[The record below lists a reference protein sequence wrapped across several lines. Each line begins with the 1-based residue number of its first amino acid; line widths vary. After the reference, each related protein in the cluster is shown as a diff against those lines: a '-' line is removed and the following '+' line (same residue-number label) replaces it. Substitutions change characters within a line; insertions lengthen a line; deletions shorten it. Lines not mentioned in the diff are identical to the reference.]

1 MCYFTIATL
10 VACNAID
17 NDNEPN
23 IASYPTGIRATD
35 SVYVEPNAEITPA
48 NAYSDLFLDTTAVEQ
63 YIRTKNVSTA
73 DASAIRSFY
82 NYRNGQYAWF
92 HTGGFS
98 EQARGFWNLR
108 DEFKVDSGDQQ
119 FRKRMDTLL
128 NEDTLYVSRFDTSLA
143 SAEIALTHAYMQF
156 YNSNRDKLQF
166 SYLSPEKAIP
176 VKKENTLAVADKLVA
191 RKDSQVS
198 AGSSSQ
204 YNLIMGKLAQYTA
217 AAKQGGWPQ
226 VDASLKKARKN
237 STSPAI
243 TTLKKRLQLSDDYLN
258 DTSSNFTDSL
268 EVAIKDYQQRHGL
281 KPTGIINDSLIASL
295 NVPVENRIQQLI
307 INLNRAQWMSP
318 IQDSNYIIVNIPDF
332 MLTAYENNAK
342 VLSIPVAVGKQGT
355 NTTIFSGEL
364 NQIVFSPT
372 WNIPPS
378 IVKRDIVPAM
388 KSDPGYLRKND
399 MEIVRR
405 NDSLPEIRQ
414 LPGENNTLGK
424 VKFLF
429 PNRYDIYLHDT
440 KAKEVFKQ
448 KNRAVSNG
456 CIRLADAETFAN
468 YLLVDNDDWS
478 PEKVDAAMNAGKEQF
493 VKLSKPV
500 PVVITYYTAWVD
512 ENGKLNFRDDV
523 YGHDRRISQM
533 MFSNIVRPV
542 DSIPR
547 DSLKKDSPV
556 ARR

>member
-1 MCYFTIATL
+1 M
-10 VACNAID
+10 
-17 NDNEPN
+17 
-23 IASYPTGIRATD
+23 
-35 SVYVEPNAEITPA
+35 
-48 NAYSDLFLDTTAVEQ
+48 
-63 YIRTKNVSTA
+63 
-73 DASAIRSFY
+73 
-82 NYRNGQYAWF
+82 
-92 HTGGFS
+92 
-98 EQARGFWNLR
+98 
-108 DEFKVDSGDQQ
+108 
-119 FRKRMDTLL
+119 
-128 NEDTLYVSRFDTSLA
+128 
-143 SAEIALTHAYMQF
+143 
-156 YNSNRDKLQF
+156 
-166 SYLSPEKAIP
+166 
-176 VKKENTLAVADKLVA
+176 
-191 RKDSQVS
+191 
-198 AGSSSQ
+198 
-204 YNLIMGKLAQYTA
+204 
-217 AAKQGGWPQ
+217 
-226 VDASLKKARKN
+226 
-237 STSPAI
+237 
-243 TTLKKRLQLSDDYLN
+243 QLSDDYLN

-355 NTTIFSGEL
+355 NTTIFSGDL